1 MINKFFLFILFFC
14 FLDVKS
20 QCNGSFQLC
29 DKKYNEVAFLT
40 THNAFNSSEDNFQ
53 FPNQTYNILNQLN
66 AGVRGLMID
75 VYDNNGTP
83 MVYHSFSILG
93 SIPLLDIF
101 NDIKSFLDLNTNEI
115 VTLILECYI
124 DANSIENVLQQSLLN
139 NYLYSKD
146 SQSNWATLD
155 EMITSNK
162 RLIIFSD
169 QNDASSSQSWYHY
182 VWDYA
187 VETHFSV
194 SDINDFSCE
203 YNRGDSTNDLFI
215 FNHFLTDDLFGYG
228 LYNESLSVN
237 SNPFFIDRVTSCWQ
251 SKNKFPNF
259 LTVDFVELG
268 DAQTVVNQINDK
280 NTNINESFSSFEK
293 ILIDIKD
300 ILGRSITSASHNRVV
315 FRIYN
320 DGSVSKQLN
329 VN

>member
-1 MINKFFLFILFFC
+1 MIIKFFLFILFFC

-93 SIPLLDIF
+93 SIPLQDIF

-155 EMITSNK
+155 EMINSNK

-203 YNRGDSTNDLFI
+203 YNRGDSINDLFI

-228 LYNESLSVN
+228 LYNESLNVN

-251 SKNKFPNF
+251 TKNKFPNF

-268 DAQTVVNQINDK
+268 DAQTVVNQINDM

-293 ILIDIKD
+293 TLIDEKD
-300 ILGRSITSASHNRVV
+300 ILGRSITSASHIEL
-315 FRIYN
+315 FF
-320 DGSVSKQLN
+320 VSIMMVQYLN
-329 VN
+329 NLM

>member
-1 MINKFFLFILFFC
+1 MINKFFLFILCLCFF
-14 FLDVKS
+14 DVKS

-29 DKKYNEVAFLT
+29 DKPYNEVAFLT
-40 THNAFNSSEDNFQ
+40 THNAFNCSEDNFQ

-66 AGVRGLMID
+66 AGVRALMID
-75 VYDNNGTP
+75 VYDNSGTP

-93 SIPLLDIF
+93 SIPLQDIF
-101 NDIKSFLDLNTNEI
+101 NDIKSFLDLNTNEV
-115 VTLILECYI
+115 VTLILECYT

-169 QNDASSSQSWYHY
+169 QNDASTSQSWYHY

-194 SDINDFSCE
+194 SDINDFTCE

-228 LYNESLSVN
+228 LYNESLNVN
-237 SNPFFIDRVTSCWQ
+237 SNPFFIDRVTGCWQ

-268 DAQTVVNQINDK
+268 DAQTVVSQINDM
-280 NTNINESFSSFEK
+280 NTDLNESFSSFEK
-293 ILIDIKD
+293 KLIDVKD
-300 ILGRSITSASHNRVV
+300 VLGRSIFGASHNKVV

>member
-93 SIPLLDIF
+93 SIPLQDIF

-203 YNRGDSTNDLFI
+203 YNRGDSINDLFI

-228 LYNESLSVN
+228 LYNESLIVN

-268 DAQTVVNQINDK
+268 DAQTVVNQINDM
-280 NTNINESFSSFEK
+280 NTNINESFSSIEK
-293 ILIDIKD
+293 ILIDVKD

>member
-1 MINKFFLFILFFC
+1 MINKFIFFSLCFC

-83 MVYHSFSILG
+83 IVYHSFSILG
-93 SIPLLDIF
+93 SIPLQDIF

-155 EMITSNK
+155 EMINSNK

-194 SDINDFSCE
+194 SDINDFSCD
-203 YNRGDSTNDLFI
+203 YNRGDSINDLFI

-268 DAQTVVNQINDK
+268 DAQTVVNQINDM

-293 ILIDIKD
+293 ILIDVKD
-300 ILGRSITSASHNRVV
+300 ILGRSITSASRNRVV

-320 DGSVSKQLN
+320 DGSLSKQLILN
-329 VN
+329 

>member
-93 SIPLLDIF
+93 SIPLQDIF
-101 NDIKSFLDLNTNEI
+101 NDIKIFLDLNTNEI

-124 DANSIENVLQQSLLN
+124 DANSIENVLQQSLLY

-194 SDINDFSCE
+194 NDINDFTCE
-203 YNRGDSTNDLFI
+203 YNRGDSINDLFI

-228 LYNESLSVN
+228 LYNESLNVN
-237 SNPFFIDRVTSCWQ
+237 SNPFFIDRVTDCWQ

-268 DAQTVVNQINDK
+268 DAQTVVNQINDM
-280 NTNINESFSSFEK
+280 NTDLNESFSSFEK
-293 ILIDIKD
+293 KLIDLKD
-300 ILGRSITSASHNRVV
+300 VLGRSISSSSHNKVV

-320 DGSVSKQLN
+320 DGSVFKQLT